1 MSVEGTLTNGQS
13 SRKVSGAPERF
24 DTIVI
29 GGGQA
34 GLSVGYHLAKENVP
48 FVILDA
54 AERVGDA
61 WRERWDSLL
70 LFTPARF
77 DGLPG
82 MRFPARGDT
91 FITKDE
97 MADYLEAYTA
107 RFDLPVRNG
116 VRVDGLTRSGDGFV
130 VSSGDRLFEANHV
143 VVAMA
148 NSQVPWL
155 PPFAARLDPSIVQ
168 MHSKDYR
175 NPAQLQDGEVL
186 VVGAGNSGADISMEV
201 VRTHRTLMAGKE
213 SGHIPFRIE
222 GFVARNLLVRLVR
235 FVGHHVLTVKS
246 PLGKKLRPKLL
257 TTAAPLVRVKP
268 KDLVTAGVERVPR
281 VVDVRDGL
289 PVLEDGRTSDV
300 RNVIWCTGFRP
311 GFSWIDLPI
320 LGDRQEPAHERG
332 IVASVPGLYF
342 VGLHFLYSMTSET
355 ITGVRR
361 DAKRIARHIASRARS
376 EQPRT
381 GAPEAPEP
389 VYG

>member
-1 MSVEGTLTNGQS
+1 MT
-13 SRKVSGAPERF
+13 RDHSGNARPGAAPERF

-34 GLSVGYHLAKENVP
+34 GLSVGYYLTKQSVP

-61 WRERWDSLL
+61 WRKRWDSLL
-70 LFTPARF
+70 LFTPARI

-97 MADYLEAYTA
+97 MADYLEAYAA

-116 VRVDGLTRSGDGFV
+116 VRVDGLARSGDGFV
-130 VSSGDRLFEANHV
+130 VSSGERLFEANNV

-148 NSQVPWL
+148 NSQVPWM
-155 PPFAARLDPSIVQ
+155 PPFATRLDPSIVQ

-175 NPAQLQDGEVL
+175 NASQLQDGDVL
-186 VVGAGNSGADISMEV
+186 VVGAGNSGADISIEV
-201 VRTHRTLMAGKE
+201 VQTHRTWMAGKE
-213 SGHIPFRIE
+213 SAHMPFRIE
-222 GFVARNLLVRLVR
+222 GFVARKLLIRLVR

-246 PLGKKLRPKLL
+246 PLGRKLRPKLMKK
-257 TTAAPLVRVKP
+257 AAPLVRVKP
-268 KDLVTAGVERVPR
+268 KDLVAAGVERVPR
-281 VVDVRDGL
+281 VVDVRDGV
-289 PVLEDGRTSDV
+289 PVLEDGRTLDV

-320 LGDRQEPAHERG
+320 LGDRQEPAHDRG
-332 IVASVPGLYF
+332 VVTSVPGLYF

-355 ITGVRR
+355 ITGVQR
-361 DAKRIARHIASRARS
+361 DAKRIARLVVSRARHKRPLHDVS
-376 EQPRT
+376 EVPQP
-381 GAPEAPEP
+381 A
-389 VYG
+389 YGQ